1 MLWPLAGI
9 QEQRIMI
16 MNSSFFL
23 SVTTFVYGL
32 AALLYIIAWIF
43 QKRVIGA
50 RNECAD
56 SLFVARKRERA

>member
-1 MLWPLAGI
+1 
-9 QEQRIMI
+9 